1 MDVQKIDKRARNQK
15 VDNNKGLHAHTPS
28 REKRVFC
35 FYPPN
40 ICTNGN
46 TTKNYR
52 HEKEKSS
59 IKKKAQENRYL
70 AQIFQMEYKSAFCP
84 FFVCIFTT
92 QSHIQLFFFSLP
104 TFLQYRA
111 HTQMHI
117 KKEKKFIVVELK
129 APKKLP
135 DI

>member
-1 MDVQKIDKRARNQK
+1 METPQKKLTDMRR
-15 VDNNKGLHAHTPS
+15 
-28 REKRVFC
+28 
-35 FYPPN
+35 
-40 ICTNGN
+40 
-46 TTKNYR
+46 
-52 HEKEKSS
+52 KSS

-117 KKEKKFIVVELK
+117 KKEKKTYSRRIEGS
-129 APKKLP
+129 KKVT
-135 DI
+135 